1 MMEAFFFG
9 LGFSSLA
16 SVEAMRADG
25 AFADISG
32 TVRSA
37 EKAGALAGQGIGARL
52 FDGTAR
58 SPAVAEAL
66 RQGITHIVQS
76 IAPDEDGDPVLR
88 CHREDLDAAR
98 DLQWLCY
105 YSTVGVYGD
114 FDGAWIDESAP
125 LVPRNMRSD
134 RRVLAEQA
142 WRDYAASRGVP
153 LTILRLAGIYGPGRS
168 TFDKLR
174 AGTARRVIKPGQV
187 FNRIHV
193 ADIARIT
200 TLAAKAR
207 LDGTFNLADDEP
219 APPQDVIQLGAQM
232 IGLPVPP
239 DLPYDTAE
247 MTPMQRSFYRDNK
260 RVSNRAIKQAL
271 GIDLLYPDYRSGLK
285 QILESEK

>member
-1 MMEAFFFG
+1 MQAFFFG

-16 SVEAMRADG
+16 TVEAMRADG
-25 AFADISG
+25 GFAGISG
-32 TVRSA
+32 TVRSV
-37 EKAGALAGQGIGARL
+37 EKAGLLAGQGIEALL
-52 FDGTAR
+52 FDGTAS
-58 SPAVAEAL
+58 SPSVAEAL
-66 RQGITHIVQS
+66 RQGVTHVIQS
-76 IAPDEDGDPVLR
+76 IAPDEHGDPVLR
-88 CHREDLDAAR
+88 HHRDDLDAAR
-98 DLQWLCY
+98 DVQWLCY

-142 WRDYAASRGVP
+142 WRDYAAARGVP

-219 APPQDVIQLGAQM
+219 APPQDVIELGAQM
-232 IGLPVPP
+232 IGLPVPQ
-239 DLPYDTAE
+239 DLPYATAE

-271 GIDLLYPDYRSGLK
+271 GIDLLYPDYRSGLR

>member
-1 MMEAFFFG
+1 MQAFFFG
-9 LGFSSLA
+9 LGFSSFA
-16 SVEAMRADG
+16 TAEAMRADG
-25 AFADISG
+25 GFASISG

-37 EKAGALAGQGIGARL
+37 EKAGLLAGQGIEARL

-58 SPAVAEAL
+58 SSSVAEAL
-66 RQGITHIVQS
+66 RRGVTHVIQS
-76 IAPDEDGDPVLR
+76 IAPDEHGDPVLR
-88 CHREDLDAAR
+88 HHRDDLDAAR
-98 DLQWLCY
+98 DVQWLCY

-142 WRDYAASRGVP
+142 WRDYAAARGVP

-219 APPQDVIQLGAQM
+219 APPQDVIELGAQM
-232 IGLPVPP
+232 IGLTVPQ
-239 DLPYDTAE
+239 DLPYATAE

-271 GIDLLYPDYRSGLK
+271 GIDLLYPDYRSGLR